1 MNGTIVFILGFIL
14 FILIV
19 LAIIYHKSLKNIK
32 NIIQQ
37 AADART
43 ARKIAEEE
51 AYFKRTSTK
60 HYHEEQKPNFKKD
73 YFKGAGTEEKPKAQ
87 TQAQGQP
94 QPQPQQQQKPKQET
108 TTRKTV
114 ETDSGVTIIDDRNTQ
129 KKTDRKIFDDG
140 EGEYVDFVEV
150 KD

>member
-1 MNGTIVFILGFIL
+1 MNGTIGFILGLIL

-19 LAIIYHKSLKNIK
+19 LAIVFHKSLKNIK

-37 AADART
+37 AADERA

-73 YFKGAGTEEKPKAQ
+73 YFKGAEEKPKAK
-87 TQAQGQP
+87 
-94 QPQPQQQQKPKQET
+94 PQQPRQEQKPQQEQKPKQDT
-108 TTRKTV
+108 TTRRTV
-114 ETDSGVTIIDDRNTQ
+114 DADGGVTIIDDRVNQ
-129 KKTDRKIFDDG
+129 KTDRKIFDDG
-140 EGEYVDFVEV
+140 EGEYVDFVEIN
-150 KD
+150 D